1 MLLHELADLKPGTMI
16 RGLTIKPS
24 HLGRVA
30 HFSVDGWENQ
40 SEAVD
45 YIRAVHVAEL
55 RLSDDDKRYFVYT
68 AAQLRK
74 ELFTTHPYDQEL
86 IKKHT
91 FPESPAAS
99 TVARFD
105 VGKNI
110 GMYLGSYYLAYDY
123 DRDGEWIIGVK
134 LLLANGNVA
143 YLAGS
148 VDQSDADDC
157 NDNDVFISAQIPK
170 PFGDR
175 QFLLH

>member
-110 GMYLGSYYLAYDY
+110 GMYLGSYYLAYDPDY
-123 DRDGEWIIGVK
+123 DSDWTIGVS
-134 LLLANGNVA
+134 LLLADGRVA
-143 YLAGS
+143 YLRGT
-148 VDQSDADDC
+148 VDQGGKDDYSDDDGII
-157 NDNDVFISAQIPK
+157 NATSLK
-170 PFGDR
+170 SFGNR
-175 QFLLH
+175 QFLLL